1 MRICIITVYNSNN
14 YGAFFQAFALKEYLE
29 MDGHEVFFLKHKARN
44 LTKMTL
50 KKIVKKISHLD
61 NFGYLFQIR
70 KMEVFRK
77 SIFNFKECFLQDLE
91 KMDVILWG
99 SDEIWNVARKNVRK
113 FPFFFGVNVNCQKK
127 IAYAPSVNNATYKD
141 FESHLNYINLIKNID
156 EISVRDQHSKKV
168 LSHFI
173 KDKEISVVVDPTLL
187 HDVSFYV
194 KYMKKKEFPYKYILV
209 YSYGTH
215 LKNDIIGAIKL
226 YANEKRMKIISILG
240 EFPWC
245 DESPSVTPF
254 EMLNYFQKAELIIT
268 DTFHGTIFSI
278 IFNKN
283 FIITSCHNTKVV
295 DLTKEVTLSDRI
307 LSEQYEISEL
317 AEKPIDYESIN
328 LLIEY
333 KRKISKE
340 FINKVIN

>member
-1 MRICIITVYNSNN
+1 
-14 YGAFFQAFALKEYLE
+14 
-29 MDGHEVFFLKHKARN
+29 
-44 LTKMTL
+44 
-50 KKIVKKISHLD
+50 
-61 NFGYLFQIR
+61 
-70 KMEVFRK
+70 
-77 SIFNFKECFLQDLE
+77 
-91 KMDVILWG
+91 
-99 SDEIWNVARKNVRK
+99 
-113 FPFFFGVNVNCQKK
+113 
-127 IAYAPSVNNATYKD
+127 
-141 FESHLNYINLIKNID
+141 
-156 EISVRDQHSKKV
+156 
-168 LSHFI
+168 
-173 KDKEISVVVDPTLL
+173 
-187 HDVSFYV
+187 
-194 KYMKKKEFPYKYILV
+194 
-209 YSYGTH
+209 
-215 LKNDIIGAIKL
+215 
-226 YANEKRMKIISILG
+226 MKIISILE

>member
-127 IAYAPSVNNATYKD
+127 LRM
-141 FESHLNYINLIKNID
+141 HLL
-156 EISVRDQHSKKV
+156 
-168 LSHFI
+168 
-173 KDKEISVVVDPTLL
+173 
-187 HDVSFYV
+187 
-194 KYMKKKEFPYKYILV
+194 
-209 YSYGTH
+209 
-215 LKNDIIGAIKL
+215 
-226 YANEKRMKIISILG
+226 
-240 EFPWC
+240 
-245 DESPSVTPF
+245 
-254 EMLNYFQKAELIIT
+254 
-268 DTFHGTIFSI
+268 
-278 IFNKN
+278 
-283 FIITSCHNTKVV
+283 
-295 DLTKEVTLSDRI
+295 
-307 LSEQYEISEL
+307 
-317 AEKPIDYESIN
+317 
-328 LLIEY
+328 
-333 KRKISKE
+333 
-340 FINKVIN
+340 